1 MDAVGYDVLAIH
13 HLALEDDPRYPDN
26 EEYISMTRGLPKAV
40 TVFDLLNLVAAVAE
54 AVGERAA
61 RELYLAYLRSE
72 EHVVLFPPPPVSW
85 EEHIEDVF
93 PDLLRGLDY
102 VGVLIERSLETNHEV
117 TRYVTWRK
125 EYKGKLR
132 TKVVS
137 PSEAIG
143 KT

>member
-1 MDAVGYDVLAIH
+1 M
-13 HLALEDDPRYPDN
+13 
-26 EEYISMTRGLPKAV
+26 

-54 AVGERAA
+54 AVGDRAA

>member
-1 MDAVGYDVLAIH
+1 MDAVGYDVLVIH

-26 EEYISMTRGLPKAV
+26 EEYIAMRRGLPKAV

>member
-1 MDAVGYDVLAIH
+1 MDAIGSDVLTIH

-40 TVFDLLNLVAAVAE
+40 TIFDLLNLVAAVSEVA
-54 AVGERAA
+54 GERAG
-61 RELYLAYLRSE
+61 RELYLAYLKSE
-72 EHVVLFPPPPVSW
+72 EHVVLFPPPPSSW

-102 VGVLIERSLETNHEV
+102 MGVLIERSLETNHEV
-117 TRYVTWRK
+117 TRYVTWRR
-125 EYKGKLR
+125 EYRGKLR
-132 TKVVS
+132 TRVVS

>member
-1 MDAVGYDVLAIH
+1 MDAVGYDVLLIH

-26 EEYISMTRGLPKAV
+26 EEYIAMTRGTPKAV
-40 TVFDLLNLVAAVAE
+40 TVFDLLNLVAAVSE
-54 AVGERAA
+54 SVGERAG

-72 EHVVLFPPPPVSW
+72 EHVVLFPPPPSSW

-102 VGVLIERSLETNHEV
+102 AGVLIDRSLETNHEV
-117 TRYVTWRK
+117 TRYVTWKRD
-125 EYKGKLR
+125 YKGR
-132 TKVVS
+132 FRIRVVS